1 MILCFWFFFFLTPG
15 MDDDS
20 FSPIFS
26 KCLELAIIK
35 KIKELGHNGYYLTA
49 LSEISHCTL

>member
-1 MILCFWFFFFLTPG
+1 